1 MKRQSLI
8 EQFNSWRVKHIT
20 DKQFILL
27 LSAVIGFLA
36 GMAAV
41 LIKNSVH
48 FIQQLL
54 TGWFAE
60 GYENYLYIVL
70 PAFGIL
76 VVVIFIKF
84 ILKQRIGDGVP
95 NVLYAISKSNGL
107 MKPHNI
113 YSSIISSAITVG
125 FGGSV
130 GLEGPTVATGGAIG
144 SNVGRVLQL
153 NYKQIVSLLGF
164 ASAGAMAAIF
174 KAPITAIVFA
184 LEVIMLDLTM
194 ASLIPLL
201 IASTVA
207 ALTSYFFLGQNVLYP
222 VEVHETFKLYHV
234 LFYLAL
240 GVVTGFVSVYFIR
253 TIDFAGKLFEK
264 IKSWV
269 FRLAIGGAALG
280 LLVFLFPALYGEGYA
295 AVNASLNGNYNY
307 IFDHSLFY
315 EFKGNISVTLLLLLV
330 IALLKVVATSAT
342 FGSGGIG
349 GIFAPT
355 LFTGAYLGLAFALTV
370 NYLQIG
376 DIPVS
381 NFALVGMAGMISG
394 VIRGPLTAIFL
405 IAEITG
411 GYELIMPLMIVATV
425 SYATGKIF
433 EPNSAYTI
441 MLARRIDLITHHKD
455 KAVLSLMKIDS
466 LIETNFKIVRSD
478 ATLGELV
485 KVIADSTRNIFPVVN
500 DDNNFLG
507 LVFLDRVRHIMF
519 RPDMYDTV
527 LVRNL
532 MFMPTTV
539 VDYDDRME
547 DVAHKFQHSGKYNL
561 VVLKDG
567 KYMGFVSR
575 ANVFSKYREMLKE
588 FSEH

>member
-1 MKRQSLI
+1 MNRNILLI
-8 EQFNSWRVKHIT
+8 RFSKWRIKHIN
-20 DKQFILL
+20 DRNFILM
-27 LSAVIGFLA
+27 LSVIIGFLS

-41 LIKNSVH
+41 TIKNIVH
-48 FIQQLL
+48 FIQHSL
-54 TGWFAE
+54 TGWFSE
-60 GYENYLYIVL
+60 SVENYMFIIY
-70 PAFGIL
+70 PAIGL
-76 VVVIFIKF
+76 LLVVIFIKF
-84 ILKQRIGDGVP
+84 ILRQYVGDGVP
-95 NVLYAISKSNGL
+95 NVLFAISKSNGL

-113 YSSIISSAITVG
+113 YSSIIASALTVG

-144 SNVGRVLQL
+144 SNVGRVLRL

-184 LEVIMLDLTM
+184 LEVIMLDLTLS
-194 ASLIPLL
+194 SLVPLL
-201 IASTVA
+201 TASAVA
-207 ALTSYFFLGQNVLYP
+207 AMTSYFFLGQNVLYP
-222 VEVHETFKLYHV
+222 FEVKEAFKLQDVIY
-234 LFYLAL
+234 YIIL
-240 GVVTGFVSVYFIR
+240 GIATGFISVYFIR
-253 TIDFAGKLFEK
+253 TIDFTGRFFEK
-264 IKSWV
+264 IKSWLL
-269 FRLAIGGAALG
+269 RLAIGASALG
-280 LLVFLFPALYGEGYA
+280 ILIFLFPALYGEGYISI
-295 AVNASLNGNYNY
+295 NNSLSGNLQH
-307 IFDHSLFY
+307 IFDHSLF
-315 EFKGNISVTLLLLLV
+315 FDFQGNITVTLLLLLAITV
-330 IALLKVVATSAT
+330 LKVVATSVT

-355 LFTGAYLGLAFALTV
+355 LFTGAHFGLLYALVINHFGLGNL
-370 NYLQIG
+370 
-376 DIPVS
+376 PVS

-411 GYELIMPLMIVATV
+411 GYELIMPLMIVATI
-425 SYATGKIF
+425 SFATSRMF
-433 EPNSAYTI
+433 EPDSAYTI
-441 MLARRIDLITHHKD
+441 QLSKKIDIITHHKD

-466 LIETNFKIVRSD
+466 LIETDFKMVHPD

-485 KVIADSTRNIFPVVN
+485 KIIEQSTRNIFPVVD
-500 DDNNFLG
+500 DDNNFVG

-519 RPDMYDTV
+519 KPEMYDTV

-532 MFMPTTV
+532 MFVPTTMV
-539 VDYDDRME
+539 YYDDKME

-588 FSEH
+588 FSEN